1 MKTLIQQGG
10 IGIDIIDVERFRK
23 KIFKQNIKFYQ
34 RIFLESEIKYCLRF
48 KSPYEHFAG
57 KFALK
62 ESVIKS
68 IHDKISFLDI
78 KTSNSKYG
86 PIVRLV
92 GEKSKEYSFLCSISH
107 EKKFAVAV
115 VISSRTTKLNELGN

>member
-1 MKTLIQQGG
+1 MKTLIEKDG

-23 KIFKQNIKFYQ
+23 KIFKQNAKFYQ

-48 KSPYEHFAG
+48 KSPHEHFAG

-68 IHDKISFLDI
+68 IRDKISFLDI
-78 KTSNSKYG
+78 QTSNSKHG

-92 GEKSKEYSFLCSISH
+92 GKKSKEYSFLCSISH

-115 VISSRTTKLNELGN
+115 VISSIIAKTK

>member
-1 MKTLIQQGG
+1 MKTLIEKDG

-23 KIFKQNIKFYQ
+23 KIFKQNAKFYQ

-48 KSPYEHFAG
+48 KSPHEHFAG

-68 IHDKISFLDI
+68 IRDKISFLDI
-78 KTSNSKYG
+78 QTSNSKHG

-92 GEKSKEYSFLCSISH
+92 GEKSKKYTFSCSISH
-107 EKKFAVAV
+107 EKKFAIACLLYT
-115 VISSRTTKLNELGN
+115 SDAADE

>member
-1 MKTLIQQGG
+1 MKTLIQQDG

-23 KIFKQNIKFYQ
+23 KIFRQNIKFYQ
-34 RIFLESEIKYCLRF
+34 RIFLESEIKYCLKF

-78 KTSNSKYG
+78 QTSNSKYG
-86 PIVRLV
+86 PIVKLL
-92 GEKSKEYSFLCSISH
+92 GKKSKEYSFLCSISH

-115 VISSRTTKLNELGN
+115 VISSRTTKTK

>member
-1 MKTLIQQGG
+1 MKTLIEKDG

-34 RIFLESEIKYCLRF
+34 RIFLESEIKYCLKF

-68 IHDKISFLDI
+68 IPDKISFLDI
-78 KTSNSKYG
+78 QISNSRHG
-86 PIVRLV
+86 PTVKINR
-92 GEKSKEYSFLCSISH
+92 
-107 EKKFAVAV
+107 KK
-115 VISSRTTKLNELGN
+115 I

>member
-1 MKTLIQQGG
+1 MKTLIEKDG

-23 KIFKQNIKFYQ
+23 KTFKQNIKFYQ

-115 VISSRTTKLNELGN
+115 VISSRPTKTKRIS

>member
-1 MKTLIQQGG
+1 MNNLIEKDG

-23 KIFKQNIKFYQ
+23 KIFKQNITFYR

-68 IHDKISFLDI
+68 IPDKISFLSI
-78 KTSNSKYG
+78 QTSNSKNG
-86 PIVRLV
+86 PTVSLL
-92 GEKSKEYSFLCSISH
+92 GKKSEKYSFLCSISH
-107 EKKFAVAV
+107 EKKFAIAI
-115 VISSRTTKLNELGN
+115 VISSRMTKTK

>member
-1 MKTLIQQGG
+1 MKTLIEKDG

-23 KIFKQNIKFYQ
+23 KTFKRNIKFYQ
-34 RIFLESEIKYCLRF
+34 RIFLESEIKYCLKF

-68 IHDKISFLDI
+68 IPDKISFLDI
-78 KTSNSKYG
+78 QTSNSRHG
-86 PIVRLV
+86 PTVKLI
-92 GEKSKEYSFLCSISH
+92 GKKSKEYSFLCSISH

-115 VISSRTTKLNELGN
+115 VISSRVTKAK

>member
-1 MKTLIQQGG
+1 MKILIEKDG
-10 IGIDIIDVERFRK
+10 IGIDIIDVQRFTK
-23 KIFKQNIKFYQ
+23 KIFKENLTFYQ
-34 RIFLESEIKYCLRF
+34 KIFLESEIKYCLRF

-78 KTSNSKYG
+78 QTSNSKHG

-92 GEKSKEYSFLCSISH
+92 GKKSKEYSFLCSISH

-115 VISSRTTKLNELGN
+115 VISSNQENKVN

>member
-1 MKTLIQQGG
+1 MKTLIEKDG

-48 KSPYEHFAG
+48 KSSYEHFAA
-57 KFALK
+57 KFAIK

-68 IHDKISFLDI
+68 IPDKTAFLDI
-78 KTSNSKYG
+78 QTSHSKYG
-86 PIVRLV
+86 PTIRLL
-92 GEKSKEYSFLCSISH
+92 GKKAKKYSFLCSVSH
-107 EKKFAVAV
+107 EKKFAIAV
-115 VISSRTTKLNELGN
+115 VISSRIEKTR

>member
-1 MKTLIQQGG
+1 MKALIEKDGV
-10 IGIDIIDVERFRK
+10 GIDIIDVERFRK

-34 RIFLESEIKYCLRF
+34 KIFLESEIKYCLKF

-68 IHDKISFLDI
+68 IYDKISFLNIQTDN
-78 KTSNSKYG
+78 SNHG

-92 GEKSKEYSFLCSISH
+92 GKKSKEYSFLCSISH

-115 VISSRTTKLNELGN
+115 VISSRITKNK

>member
-1 MKTLIQQGG
+1 MDKKIG
-10 IGIDIIDVERFRK
+10 IGIDIVDISRFRK
-23 KIFKQNIKFYQ
+23 KKIQKNLNFY
-34 RIFLESEIKYCLRF
+34 RKILSESEIKYCTKF

-78 KTSNSKYG
+78 QTSNSKYG
-86 PIVRLV
+86 PTINLLGKKV
-92 GEKSKEYSFLCSISH
+92 KKYSFLCSVSH
-107 EKKFAVAV
+107 EKKFAIAG
-115 VISSRTTKLNELGN
+115 VISSRIEKTR

>member
-1 MKTLIQQGG
+1 MKILIEKDG

-23 KIFKQNIKFYQ
+23 KIFKQNVKFYQ

-68 IHDKISFLDI
+68 IPDKTAFLDI
-78 KTSNSKYG
+78 QTSHSKYG
-86 PIVRLV
+86 PTISLL
-92 GEKSKEYSFLCSISH
+92 GKKAKKYSFLCSVSH

-115 VISSRTTKLNELGN
+115 VISSRITETK

>member
-1 MKTLIQQGG
+1 MNTLIEKDG

-23 KIFKQNIKFYQ
+23 KIFKQNMKFYQ
-34 RIFLESEIKYCLRF
+34 KFFLESEIKYCLKF

-78 KTSNSKYG
+78 QTSNSKYG
-86 PIVRLV
+86 PIIRLV
-92 GEKSKEYSFLCSISH
+92 GKKSKEYSFLCSISH

-115 VISSRTTKLNELGN
+115 VISSRITKTK

>member
-1 MKTLIQQGG
+1 MKTLIEKDG
-10 IGIDIIDVERFRK
+10 IGIDIIDIERFRK

-68 IHDKISFLDI
+68 IPDKISFLSI
-78 KTSNSKYG
+78 QTSNSKNG
-86 PIVRLV
+86 PTVSLL
-92 GEKSKEYSFLCSISH
+92 GKKSEKYSFLCSISH
-107 EKKFAVAV
+107 EKKFAIAI
-115 VISSRTTKLNELGN
+115 VISSRMTKTK

>member
-1 MKTLIQQGG
+1 MKTLIEKDG

-34 RIFLESEIKYCLRF
+34 KIFLESEIKYCLKF

-78 KTSNSKYG
+78 QTSNSKHG

-92 GEKSKEYSFLCSISH
+92 GEKSKKYTFSCSISH
-107 EKKFAVAV
+107 EKKFAIAV
-115 VISSRTTKLNELGN
+115 VISSRIAKTKRIS

>member
-1 MKTLIQQGG
+1 MNTLIEKDG

-68 IHDKISFLDI
+68 IPDKISFLDI
-78 KTSNSKYG
+78 QTSHSKYG
-86 PIVRLV
+86 PIISLL
-92 GEKSKEYSFLCSISH
+92 GKKAKKYSFLCSISH

-115 VISSRTTKLNELGN
+115 VISSRITKTE

>member
-1 MKTLIQQGG
+1 MKTLIEKDGV
-10 IGIDIIDVERFRK
+10 GIDIIDVERFRK

-68 IHDKISFLDI
+68 IPDKISFLDI
-78 KTSNSKYG
+78 QTSHSKYG
-86 PIVRLV
+86 PTIRLL
-92 GEKSKEYSFLCSISH
+92 GKKAKKYSFLCSVSH
-107 EKKFAVAV
+107 EKKFAIAV
-115 VISSRTTKLNELGN
+115 VISSRIEKTR